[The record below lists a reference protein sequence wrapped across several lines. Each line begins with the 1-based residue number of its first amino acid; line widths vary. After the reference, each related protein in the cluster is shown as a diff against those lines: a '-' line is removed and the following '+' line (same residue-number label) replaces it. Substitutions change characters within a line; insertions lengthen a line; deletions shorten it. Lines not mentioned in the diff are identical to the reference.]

1 MMRTFA
7 IGFGDF
13 THYFN
18 FHWASIFYLFEALT
32 MPPVEVSIPDTE
44 RCILILGI
52 LRLPGMEIMGKTSI
66 PWNLLTGH
74 VVRYLLLD
82 KISADD

>member
-32 MPPVEVSIPDTE
+32 MPPVEVSSPDTSE
-44 RCILILGI
+44 VYTDTR
-52 LRLPGMEIMGKTSI
+52 RSS
-66 PWNLLTGH
+66 LTGH
-74 VVRYLLLD
+74 GNYGEDLD
-82 KISADD
+82 PLESSCRPCGTFSSLSSGG